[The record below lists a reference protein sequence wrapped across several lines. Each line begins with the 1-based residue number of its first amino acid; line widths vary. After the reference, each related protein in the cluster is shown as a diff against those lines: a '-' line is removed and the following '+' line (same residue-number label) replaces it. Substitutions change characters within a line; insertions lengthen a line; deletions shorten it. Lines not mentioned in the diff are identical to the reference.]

1 MLVNIQDHT
10 ALLTL
15 FVPQLDEELQKD
27 YLARDPH
34 WGWANILYLTLLTLF
49 HSNIWSADEECELC
63 VVRTSPAMGERKNT
77 ISANSKVPLFQKL
90 GFL

>member
-1 MLVNIQDHT
+1 MNFSHFPWRFTWFINHVDICSLLVPMLVNIQDHT

-34 WGWANILYLTLLTLF
+34 WGWANILYLTQP
-49 HSNIWSADEECELC
+49 HSLSLKYLIC
-63 VVRTSPAMGERKNT
+63 
-77 ISANSKVPLFQKL
+77 
-90 GFL
+90 